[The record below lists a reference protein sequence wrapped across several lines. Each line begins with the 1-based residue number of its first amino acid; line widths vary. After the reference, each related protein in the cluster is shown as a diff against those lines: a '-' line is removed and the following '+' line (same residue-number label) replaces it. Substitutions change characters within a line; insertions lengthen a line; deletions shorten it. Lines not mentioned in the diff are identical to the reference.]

1 MGSANQ
7 SALCEDHCL
16 YRHFDADGVLL
27 YVGISL
33 SIGTRTSAHRRAAPW
48 FRDVARIEV
57 QHFTSRTDCA
67 LAERVA
73 IQNEKPLHNRTRARV
88 AMSDLVAVADALPP
102 RGKDVRPTPYAGTR
116 EEQAT
121 RAAFDAVDFRK

>member
-1 MGSANQ
+1 M
-7 SALCEDHCL
+7 EDHCL
-16 YRHFDADGVLL
+16 YRHFDTDGVLL

-33 SIGTRTSAHRRAAPW
+33 SVGTRTSAHRRAAPW

-57 QHFTSRTDCA
+57 QHFTSRADCA

-73 IQNEKPLHNRTRARV
+73 IDREKPLHNRSRPKASM
-88 AMSDLVAVADALPP
+88 ADLVAVVDALPP
-102 RGKDVRPTPYAGTR
+102 RGMDVRPTPYAGTR
-116 EEQAT
+116 EEQAS